1 MKKTTHILIAEDDL
15 DDQLLLKSAF
25 GENQSSCQVT
35 FVADGEQ
42 LLNHL
47 KEGNKDNK
55 LPDLILLD
63 LNMPK
68 IDGREVL
75 KKIRADAELS
85 HIPVLIISTSSA
97 EGEIKMAYALGASA
111 YLVKPTSYEKL
122 LLLVKNLSAFYFETV
137 ALR

>member
-1 MKKTTHILIAEDDL
+1 MKKTPKILIAEDDL

-25 GENQSSCQVT
+25 KENQSPCQVT

-42 LLNHL
+42 LLTHL
-47 KEGNKDNK
+47 KENT

-75 KKIRADAELS
+75 KQIRFDTNLS

-97 EGEIKMAYALGASA
+97 EGEIKMAYTLGASA

>member
-1 MKKTTHILIAEDDL
+1 MKQKAQILIAEDDL

-25 GENQSSCQVT
+25 KDNKIDCQVT
-35 FVADGEQ
+35 FVSDGEQ
-42 LLNHL
+42 LLTYL
-47 KEGNKDNK
+47 KDSIATST
-55 LPDLILLD
+55 PPHLILLD

-75 KKIRADAELS
+75 QQIRNDASLS

-97 EGEIKMAYALGASA
+97 EGEIKTAYSLGASA
-111 YLVKPTSYEKL
+111 YLVKPASYEKL

>member
-75 KKIRADAELS
+75 KQIRADTELS

-97 EGEIKMAYALGASA
+97 EGEIKAAYSLGASA
-111 YLVKPTSYEKL
+111 YLVKPASYEKL

-137 ALR
+137 ALK